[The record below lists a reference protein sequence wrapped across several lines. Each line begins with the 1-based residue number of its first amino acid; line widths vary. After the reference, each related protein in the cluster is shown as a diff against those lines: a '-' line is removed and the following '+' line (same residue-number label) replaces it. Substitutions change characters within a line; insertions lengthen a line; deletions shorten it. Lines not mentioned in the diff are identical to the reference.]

1 MYKIEWNSD
10 LSVGIEE
17 IDTDHKELISII
29 NKIIG
34 EVDKDKDL
42 LLSHFDEL
50 EDYTRYHFSRE
61 EKLMI
66 SQCLTSEDQTMVKKH
81 IKEHHLFIKKIPEL
95 RKKIEFSASAD
106 VAYEAIDFLVS
117 WLLNHIIEKDLS
129 LSQCFTFKKPVAKQK
144 NKNYFSWLTEKI
156 NKHLS
161 LYTKVLILVMIPLL
175 VIFSLLFYQSN
186 TTYNKYLKLG
196 EIENISESFVSMN
209 KLINSLQKE
218 RGYSNGWISS
228 KYKNFETKLLKQR
241 KISTAS
247 IRDCSFRLK
256 NLKKYMDTTSVIKEI
271 DRIKDIRKK
280 IDIKQLN
287 REEVKRYYTNLIS
300 MLIKT
305 IKDTGID
312 SNQNNH
318 PLVLL
323 LYLKE
328 NAGIIRN
335 EGLEKLLLHNA
346 SRKFEKHIIKREG
359 YEKSLSLFASDT
371 LLKRIKKVNESD
383 YVTTLKDM
391 EANILMGNFSKY
403 ENAGTWF
410 DLNSIKIDAYAQMIK
425 DKLEIINSSAKN
437 EKKTYL
443 LYIGILWSLIIFI
456 LFISFILMHAL
467 RQSIVK
473 PIEEVTIAMQNLTEG
488 DKSFYFNTYK
498 KNDLMGKMVVAFN
511 DLRRHM
517 IKSDY
522 TSALLDVKDRK
533 VENYEKLSL
542 VDSLTGLYNRRKYI
556 KSLKTE
562 ITKSNK
568 SGNELALLIIDL
580 DKFKDINDSFGHD
593 VGDHILKVFSS
604 SLRDIIKQNGTT
616 ARIGGEEFAIIL
628 PNLSKEKSI
637 EVSQTILKVTRELD
651 FTSIHK
657 ELSLR
662 VSIGLAM
669 YVPNSTLSSFIKTTD
684 KNLYQ
689 AKNSGRDRVYY

>member
-1 MYKIEWNSD
+1 LYKIEWSRN

-17 IDTDHKELISII
+17 IDNDHKELISII

-34 EVDKDKDL
+34 EVDKDKLL

-66 SQCLTSEDQTMVKKH
+66 SQCLTSEDQIMVKEH

-95 RKKIEFSASAD
+95 RKKIEFAASAD
-106 VAYEAIDFLVS
+106 IAYEVIDFLVG
-117 WLLNHIIEKDLS
+117 WLLDHIIEKDLS
-129 LSQCFTFKKPVAKQK
+129 LSQCFTFKYPVVKQTK
-144 NKNYFSWLTEKI
+144 KNYFSWLTEKI
-156 NKHLS
+156 NKNLS
-161 LYTKVLILVMIPLL
+161 LYTKVLLLVMIPLL
-175 VIFSLLFYQSN
+175 VIFSLLSYQSN
-186 TTYNKYLKLG
+186 ITYNKYLKLG

-218 RGYSNGWISS
+218 RGYTNGWISS
-228 KYKNFETKLLKQR
+228 KYKNFETELLEQR
-241 KISTAS
+241 KISTE
-247 IRDCSFRLK
+247 IIKDCSPRLK
-256 NLKKYMDTTSVIKEI
+256 NLKKYIDTTTVINELV
-271 DRIKDIRKK
+271 RIKDIRKK
-280 IDIKQLN
+280 IDIKKLN
-287 REEVKRYYTNLIS
+287 REEVKKYYTHLIS
-300 MLIKT
+300 MSIKI
-305 IKDTGID
+305 IKDTNIGRDQI
-312 SNQNNH
+312 SR
-318 PLVLL
+318 PLVML

-335 EGLEKLLLHNA
+335 EGLEKLLLHN
-346 SRKFEKHIIKREG
+346 SSMELENHIVIREG
-359 YEKSLSLFASDT
+359 YEKYLSLFASNT
-371 LLKRIKKVNESD
+371 LLKRLEKISVSGYSN
-383 YVTTLKDM
+383 TLKDM
-391 EANILMGNFSKY
+391 ESNILLGEFSKY
-403 ENAGTWF
+403 KNAGKWF
-410 DLNSIKIDAYAQMIK
+410 ELNSIKIDVYAQMIK
-425 DKLEIINSSAKN
+425 DKLEIINRSAKN

-498 KNDLMGKMVVAFN
+498 KNDLIGKMVVAFN
-511 DLRRHM
+511 NLRRHM

-522 TSALLDVKDRK
+522 TSTLLDVKDRK

-556 KSLKTE
+556 QSLKTE
-562 ITKSNK
+562 IEKSNK
-568 SGNELALLIIDL
+568 LGNELALLIIDL

-593 VGDHILKVFSS
+593 VGDHILKVFAS

-637 EVSQTILKVTRELD
+637 EVSREILKVTRELD
-651 FTSIHK
+651 FSSIHK

-669 YVPNSTLSSFIKTTD
+669 YVPNSTLSSFIKITD